1 MAGGLVGCIKFQL
14 VADDQVASPR
24 SEPQG
29 ESARRYEHAFLSY
42 ASADRKEVLKRAQV
56 LQAAGISFFQDVLK
70 LDPGVRWER
79 EIYKNIDKCDLFLL
93 FWSPAAKDLQ
103 WVIKE
108 AEYALRRRGEGDIPD
123 IVPVILQSPPPLPPP
138 AGLAAIHI
146 DDRIHYMIAAS

>member
-1 MAGGLVGCIKFQL
+1 M
-14 VADDQVASPR
+14 
-24 SEPQG
+24 
-29 ESARRYEHAFLSY
+29 
-42 ASADRKEVLKRAQV
+42 

-108 AEYALRRRGEGDIPD
+108 AE
-123 IVPVILQSPPPLPPP
+123 
-138 AGLAAIHI
+138 
-146 DDRIHYMIAAS
+146 